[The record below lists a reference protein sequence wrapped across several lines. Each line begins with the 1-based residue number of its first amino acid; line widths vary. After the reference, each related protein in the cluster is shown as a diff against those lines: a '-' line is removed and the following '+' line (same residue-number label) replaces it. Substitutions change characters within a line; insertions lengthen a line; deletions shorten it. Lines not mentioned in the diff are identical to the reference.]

1 VIAQDDHA
9 TIRFANLSAV
19 VKQEAEPQGDARRD
33 QYQRKYERYRI
44 HYRWWIA
51 TLKYRM
57 IRWLWAKTPADF
69 ERQPRRFQSTI
80 VRLMRD
86 IVPVIPG
93 RKAPRNKKRGRT
105 NKFVITLRR
114 SLSRRSRAG
123 PHSNPRALTATFEN
137 IRTFLRVASCCSNEA
152 SYDSLFAISSSNLA

>member
-1 VIAQDDHA
+1 MIAQDYHA
-9 TIRFANLSAV
+9 TILFANLSAV

-105 NKFVITLRR
+105 NQFVITLRR

-152 SYDSLFAISSSNLA
+152 SCDSLFAISSSNLA